1 MASSKRLINYQ
12 YTRGATAIDAVKLK
26 LKSSREMIITFIKHI
41 VCKSWEVWL
50 ESIELN
56 QSQIELDLMK
66 NRVTYT
72 ERRNQNVFMQNK

>member
-12 YTRGATAIDAVKLK
+12 YTRGATAIDAINLKVK
-26 LKSSREMIITFIKHI
+26 IITFIKHI

>member
-1 MASSKRLINYQ
+1 MAWSKRLINYQ
-12 YTRGATAIDAVKLK
+12 YTRGATAIHEIKLK
-26 LKSSREMIITFIKHI
+26 VKSSTENIITFPKLI
-41 VCKSWEVWL
+41 VGESWEVWL

-56 QSQIELDLMK
+56 QSQIELNLMK